1 MRRNINV
8 RMALLRAESTELS
21 SMLDVYQ
28 NAFSSCVLHVCSK
41 KPVYMVTEFQPQTAA
56 AAPVDD
62 GSEPLPPYTVPPSDA
77 DDGLEPTAPEPDDW
91 SSLYL
96 KILSTA
102 GYKVDSS

>member
-1 MRRNINV
+1 MRLDINV
-8 RMALLRAESTELS
+8 RMALLRAESTECS
-21 SMLDVYQ
+21 SRPDVYQ
-28 NAFSSCVLHVCSK
+28 NAFSSCVLHVCRK
-41 KPVYMVTEFQPQTAA
+41 KPVYMMTEFQPQTAA

-62 GSEPLPPYTVPPSDA
+62 GSEPLPPYTVPPSDY
-77 DDGLEPTAPEPDDW
+77 DVSLEPTAPEPDDW